1 MYLKLLNEEQKELFL
16 DLALIIAQADGVY
29 AESEVNTIQEYCY
42 EMNIPLDRTTPKFTL
57 NQLVEVMANSTNE
70 TEKRIIVFEALGL
83 AMVDEIFDEAEAKII
98 ELVSLYFC
106 MENDYIFQ
114 CKEIINEYI
123 RLQNKINTTVLG

>member
-70 TEKRIIVFEALGL
+70 TENTAKNSDTPKLQIIGVQN
-83 AMVDEIFDEAEAKII
+83 I
-98 ELVSLYFC
+98 LYVNATST
-106 MENDYIFQ
+106 E
-114 CKEIINEYI
+114 
-123 RLQNKINTTVLG
+123 